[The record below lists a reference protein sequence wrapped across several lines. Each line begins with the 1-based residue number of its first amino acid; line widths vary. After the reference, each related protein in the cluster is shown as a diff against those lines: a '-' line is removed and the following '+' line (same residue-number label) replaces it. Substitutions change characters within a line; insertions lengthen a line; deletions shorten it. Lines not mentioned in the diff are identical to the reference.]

1 MKSFTYIVFFLALG
15 SLISCTEVITLDLND
30 SEPTLVIEATLNGQ
44 DNTISVLLT
53 ESGSFINPG
62 DYPSVSDALITLT
75 ESSGENMTV
84 PEVEPGVYSLTG
96 VTVLAGESYSLSVV
110 SGEKEHLANVTVP
123 DQIEVDS
130 ISFEASATRQFG
142 EGLSPTLHY
151 QTASGEAP
159 WLRVRITT
167 ASSLYPTSFLPLENV
182 MRPTSSSLLQA
193 SYPRGEK
200 LRMEIQAISEE
211 MYRYFE
217 DVSGLKGESFGPG
230 AASAAPS
237 NPDSQWTGS
246 ALGYFN
252 AHIPFRIEVV
262 VP

>member
-1 MKSFTYIVFFLALG
+1 M
-15 SLISCTEVITLDLND
+15 SCTEVITLDLND

-62 DYPSVSDALITLT
+62 DYPVVSDALITLVEANG
-75 ESSGENMTV
+75 ESMIV
-84 PEVEPGVYSLTG
+84 PEVEPGVYSLSD
-96 VTVLAGESYSLSVV
+96 VSVFAGESYNLSVT
-110 SGEKEHLANVTVP
+110 SEGKEYLANAVVLN
-123 DQIEVDS
+123 QIKIDS
-130 ISFEASATRQFG
+130 VSFEASTFRQLG
-142 EGLSPTLHY
+142 EGFYPTIHY

-167 ASSLYPTSFLPLENV
+167 ASYLSPISFLPLENV
-182 MRPTSSSLLQA
+182 MRPTSSSILQA

-200 LRMEIQAISEE
+200 LGMEVQAISEE

-217 DVSGLKGESFGPG
+217 DVSELTGENIGPG
-230 AASAAPS
+230 ATSAAPA
-237 NPDSQWTGS
+237 NPPSQWTGG

-252 AHIPFRIEVV
+252 AHIPSRIEVL